1 MTLDLHKFRL
11 SHVAALCG
19 PASKHCCGAQ
29 SSYLSA
35 SLPATFRFLPTS
47 WFDCTIFIL
56 HNPTSDAATSA
67 MERLKGKVAIVTGG
81 GNGIGAAICQRLN
94 AEGARVLV
102 ADVDID
108 AAKRVSAKL
117 KSSIPWQACR
127 QGSCIF
133 FWQSKGLYGLSR
145 RLTFLTRPKCK
156 VSWRKRPNGPEDSAF
171 TSTVLCDG
179 YLGVSIRPA
188 TKVS

>member
-1 MTLDLHKFRL
+1 MVLQVNTAVVLSLHT
-11 SHVAALCG
+11 C
-19 PASKHCCGAQ
+19 Q
-29 SSYLSA
+29 
-35 SLPATFRFLPTS
+35 LPCQLHSDFFQLS
-47 WFDCTIFIL
+47 WFDCTLFIL

-117 KSSIPWQACR
+117 KSCIPWQACR
-127 QGSCIF
+127 QRSCTFFGSLKDF
-133 FWQSKGLYGLSR
+133 FQSL
-145 RLTFLTRPKCK
+145 
-156 VSWRKRPNGPEDSAF
+156 A
-171 TSTVLCDG
+171 
-179 YLGVSIRPA
+179 
-188 TKVS
+188 